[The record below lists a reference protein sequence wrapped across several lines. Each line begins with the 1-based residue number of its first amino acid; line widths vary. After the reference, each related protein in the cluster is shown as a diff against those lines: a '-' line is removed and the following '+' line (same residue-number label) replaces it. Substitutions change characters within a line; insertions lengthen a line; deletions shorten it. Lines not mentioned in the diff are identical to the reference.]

1 MSTNT
6 SVTAGG
12 GLPPASANQRSNSR
26 RFERPVSGS
35 RTARCSASCT
45 APAAARREPSSLTR
59 RCSVSPTGVAG
70 GIGGPVTTRAPMT
83 KCPSRNG
90 YAVPARSL
98 RRRSGIAAPAVP
110 NTSSPPR
117 AATRPDRRDR
127 LPHELARLLVRFVQL
142 RDPHPRHQPAQLAR
156 DRLGDARVH
165 VRPRQ
170 QQPRAE
176 REVAHRDVAALGLPG
191 YVSAPVHGRELHH
204 RGPALA
210 HLPAH

>member
-98 RRRSGIAAPAVP
+98 RRRSGIAAPAAP

-117 AATRPDRRDR
+117 LRDAIERPAPRRDR
-127 LPHELARLLVRFVQL
+127 RELLRHELARLLVRFVQL

-170 QQPRAE
+170 QQPGAE
-176 REVAHRDVAALGLPG
+176 REVADRDVAALRLP
-191 YVSAPVHGRELHH
+191 
-204 RGPALA
+204 
-210 HLPAH
+210 